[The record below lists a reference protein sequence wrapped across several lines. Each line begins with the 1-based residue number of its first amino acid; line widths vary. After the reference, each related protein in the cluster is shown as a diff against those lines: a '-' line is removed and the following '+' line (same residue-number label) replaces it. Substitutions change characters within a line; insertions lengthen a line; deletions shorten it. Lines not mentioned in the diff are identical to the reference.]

1 MITLQAA
8 VQCAH
13 NGHGPHTI
21 DQGRSHKTAGKSIAT
36 PGQFALRQIAQIF
49 QPLLDIY
56 GCAYQSTH
64 NNRNN
69 YTHGVCCTDGT
80 GQANQN
86 NAKPKSLHYSIT

>member
-1 MITLQAA
+1 M
-8 VQCAH
+8 
-13 NGHGPHTI
+13 
-21 DQGRSHKTAGKSIAT
+21 
-36 PGQFALRQIAQIF
+36 IAQVF

-69 YTHGVCCTDGT
+69 HTHGVCCTDGT

-86 NAKPKSLHYSIT
+86 NAKPKSLHHSIT